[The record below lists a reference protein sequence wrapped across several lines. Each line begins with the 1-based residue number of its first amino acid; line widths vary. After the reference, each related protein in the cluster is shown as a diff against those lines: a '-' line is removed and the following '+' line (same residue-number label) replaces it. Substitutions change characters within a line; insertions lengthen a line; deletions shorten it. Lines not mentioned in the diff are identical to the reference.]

1 MIRIKILKM
10 KVNKSQHDEVLCE
23 QKFPSFGGV
32 RGGFYEEKMPMNK
45 GLSPEI
51 QNLQIP
57 GKTGGTP

>member
-1 MIRIKILKM
+1 M